1 MAALLCLPKVA
12 NVTASLS
19 FQARCTLAQ
28 LLAAEMVPEMPE
40 MSSAAA
46 EARGPPE
53 SAAAPQPAESAA
65 GLQQE
70 VAVAGVQAEYQ
81 VEYFATLEVAVRRQ
95 HVVSRPRRSSM
106 SPATR
111 PRQSVSSRPRDSVT
125 PPPRP
130 ACTRLD
136 MFTCTKGAPYLHRAG
151 NLPKFKSSK
160 SRQSSCC
167 GGGAAPPS
175 SCSPLAASAR
185 ASHAALSSLARLAHT
200 RRTHTCLPACLAG
213 WLATRYARNTRTVTR
228 VTFWIRV
235 RPAYRMH
242 RMHTHVP

>member
-1 MAALLCLPKVA
+1 MRPRSRRRSTCSTSLSAWSDVALACSSPCGPPVAPAAHPLARGDPHDLRGAIPPPLRCRQEAVAALLCLPKVA

-28 LLAAEMVPEMPE
+28 LLAAKMMPEMPE

-46 EARGPPE
+46 AARGPSE

-106 SPATR
+106 SMSPATR

-130 ACTRLD
+130 A
-136 MFTCTKGAPYLHRAG
+136 
-151 NLPKFKSSK
+151 
-160 SRQSSCC
+160 
-167 GGGAAPPS
+167 AAATT
-175 SCSPLAASAR
+175 AAAATAVAR
-185 ASHAALSSLARLAHT
+185 RMLAR
-200 RRTHTCLPACLAG
+200 
-213 WLATRYARNTRTVTR
+213 
-228 VTFWIRV
+228 
-235 RPAYRMH
+235 
-242 RMHTHVP
+242 

>member
-28 LLAAEMVPEMPE
+28 LLAAKMMPEMPE

-106 SPATR
+106 SMSPATR

-130 ACTRLD
+130 AAAATTAMTEALPPPPPPPPPLVSPRAR
-136 MFTCTKGAPYLHRAG
+136 GSPSAPRRVWPA
-151 NLPKFKSSK
+151 
-160 SRQSSCC
+160 
-167 GGGAAPPS
+167 
-175 SCSPLAASAR
+175 SPLMPAKTPDEGR
-185 ASHAALSSLARLAHT
+185 ALRANLEQVLSDHNPNPTLTLTLTLGLTLALALALALSLALA
-200 RRTHTCLPACLAG
+200 LA
-213 WLATRYARNTRTVTR
+213 LALA
-228 VTFWIRV
+228 
-235 RPAYRMH
+235 
-242 RMHTHVP
+242 